1 MSIEPESILKNRYRI
16 IRLLGKGGMGS
27 VFLAFDQNLE
37 MEVAIKSN
45 HNPSPESTTQF
56 FQEARL
62 LAALHHP
69 NLPRVIDH
77 FLLNGDEY
85 LVMDYIKGQ
94 DIQEYLDQNHRFTL
108 DTVLTYA
115 KQLGDAVHFLH
126 CQNPPII
133 HRDIKPANIKLD
145 AKGNC
150 ILVDFG
156 IAKSGSSSQATS
168 AGAKGYTPGYAPPEQ
183 YGNSRT
189 GPYSDQY
196 SLAAT
201 LFHMLTG
208 QRPADS
214 VQRALGNAVLT
225 PLHLLMPDLPVYM
238 AGVFERALSIRPEDR
253 YNSVDEFIR
262 CLIDPAFQPQEK
274 KPAFVQNIPTKPKS
288 SMAWLFAAL
297 GGLVLIAL
305 IGAGIIIVPGLLS
318 KNSKSAGLMEST
330 SPPST
335 QTVLQLMPTE
345 TIQPA
350 IIPAPSETPQPSPTD
365 SPTLSPTTAMER
377 IGGGGKIAFI
387 SNRSE
392 DGVDQIW
399 VMNVYMDDSGA
410 FVTDEPQ
417 QLTFDPF
424 SKSQPAWSPDGSK
437 IIYSAPG
444 PADSGSLGREIWIL
458 DLMQPDVPAKNLS
471 YLKGDDFD
479 PIFSPDGKYIAFVNK
494 GRYNDVRQIY
504 FMQADGREQRRLSPE
519 YDEYSPMWS
528 PDMKLL
534 VNVIQVGGHQYLF
547 KHLWVGDIAPT
558 PFPTPRPYDQTT
570 MFGQLGEVTDPAWS
584 SDGQFIAYAR
594 IQGKQFQ
601 IYSAETRSFG
611 AKKSLLTGET
621 GYNRWPAWS
630 PDGQWIVY
638 TTKKMDSNQEEIF
651 IMTSTGLL
659 KTNLTMHP
667 ANDRQPA
674 WQPMQTDD

>member
-1 MSIEPESILKNRYRI
+1 MNLEPETILKNRYRI

-37 MEVAIKSN
+37 MEVAIKTN
-45 HNPSPESTTQF
+45 HNPNPESTTQF
-56 FQEARL
+56 LQEARL

-77 FLLNGDEY
+77 FILEGDEF

-94 DIQEYLDQNHRFTL
+94 DLQETLDQNKIFPL
-108 DTVLTYA
+108 DVVLSYA

-126 CQNPPII
+126 RQNPPII
-133 HRDIKPANIKLD
+133 HRDIKPGNIKVD
-145 AKGNC
+145 AKGTC

-156 IAKSGSSSQATS
+156 IAKTGSAAQATS

-183 YGNSRT
+183 YGNTRT
-189 GPYSDQY
+189 GPFSDQY

-214 VQRALGNAVLT
+214 VQRALGKAVLT
-225 PLHLLMPDLPVYM
+225 PMKLLLPSIPDTMP
-238 AGVFERALSIRPEDR
+238 AVFERALSIRSEER
-253 YNSVDEFIR
+253 YASVDEFVR
-262 CLIDPAFQPQEK
+262 CLIDPSYQPEVNKVETGQTVRIQPK
-274 KPAFVQNIPTKPKS
+274 ATTKWLIPS
-288 SMAWLFAAL
+288 L
-297 GGLVLIAL
+297 GGLFLVGLI
-305 IGAGIIIVPGLLS
+305 IAGILVLPRLLS
-318 KNSKSAGLMEST
+318 PKDKSVALSI
-330 SPPST
+330 PIT
-335 QTVLQLMPTE
+335 QTMEPENQAASTD
-345 TIQPA
+345 
-350 IIPAPSETPQPSPTD
+350 TPQPAAAAVLPSDTPQPTATE
-365 SPTLSPTTAMER
+365 SPTLSPTPAMER
-377 IGGGGKIAFI
+377 IGGGGRIAFI

-392 DGVDQIW
+392 DGLDQIW
-399 VMNVYMDDSGA
+399 TMNVFMDINGA

-424 SKSQPAWSPDGSK
+424 QKSQPAWSPDGTK
-437 IIYSAPG
+437 LIYSAEG
-444 PADSGSLGREIWIL
+444 PAGSGSEGKEIWIV
-458 DLMQPDVPAKNLS
+458 DLNQPDVPAKNMT

-479 PIFSPDGKYIAFVNK
+479 PIYSPDGKYIAFVNK

-504 FMQADGREQRRLSPE
+504 FMLADGRDARRLSLE
-519 YDEYSPMWS
+519 FDEYSPMWS

-547 KHLWVGDIAPT
+547 KHQWVGDILPT

-570 MFGQLGEVTDPAWS
+570 IFGQLGEVADPAWS
-584 SDGQFIAYAR
+584 KDGQFIAYAR
-594 IQGKQFQ
+594 INGKQYQ
-601 IYSAETRSFG
+601 IYSADSKTFG
-611 AKKSLLTGET
+611 AKKTLLTSET
-621 GYNRWPAWS
+621 VYNRWPAWS
-630 PDGQWIVY
+630 PDGQWIIY
-638 TTKKMDSNQEEIF
+638 TTKEQDSDQEELY

-659 KTNLTMHP
+659 KSNISMNP

-674 WQPMQTDD
+674 WQPILVEE

>member
-1 MSIEPESILKNRYRI
+1 MNLEPETILKNRYRI

-37 MEVAIKSN
+37 MEVAIKTN
-45 HNPSPESTTQF
+45 RNPNPESTTQF
-56 FQEARL
+56 LQEARL

-77 FLLNGDEY
+77 FILEGDEF

-94 DIQEYLDQNHRFTL
+94 DLQEMLDQNKIFPL
-108 DTVLTYA
+108 DVVLSYA

-126 CQNPPII
+126 RQNPPII
-133 HRDIKPANIKLD
+133 HRDIKPANIKVD
-145 AKGNC
+145 AKGTC

-156 IAKSGSSSQATS
+156 IAKSGSAAQATS

-183 YGNSRT
+183 YGNTRT

-214 VQRALGNAVLT
+214 VQRALGKAVLS
-225 PLHLLMPDLPVYM
+225 PMKLLLPSIPEHMP
-238 AGVFERALSIRPEDR
+238 AVFERALSIRPEER
-253 YNSVDEFIR
+253 YSSVDEFIR
-262 CLIDPAFQPQEK
+262 CLIDPSYQPQEK
-274 KPAFVQNIPTKPKS
+274 KVEPVQTVLIKPKS
-288 SMAWLFAAL
+288 AAKWLIPAL
-297 GGLVLIAL
+297 GGLFLVGVFA
-305 IGAGIIIVPGLLS
+305 AGILLLPGLLS
-318 KNSKSAGLMEST
+318 QKNKAA
-330 SPPST
+330 SPVPMT
-335 QTVLQLMPTE
+335 QTIQIGIQVAPSNTP
-345 TIQPA
+345 QPA
-350 IIPAPSETPQPSPTD
+350 VAAVQPSETPQPTVTG
-365 SPTLSPTTAMER
+365 SPTLSPTPAIEL

-392 DGVDQIW
+392 DGMDQIW
-399 VMNVYMDDSGA
+399 TMNVYMDGNGA
-410 FVTDEPQ
+410 LIADDPQ
-417 QLTFDPF
+417 QITFDPYP
-424 SKSQPAWSPDGSK
+424 KAQPAWSPDGTK
-437 IIYSAPG
+437 ILYSAVG
-444 PADSGSLGREIWIL
+444 PEGSGSLGKEIWIL
-458 DLMQPDVPAKNLS
+458 DLSQPDVPAKNMT

-479 PIFSPDGKYIAFVNK
+479 PIYSPDGKYIAFVNK

-504 FMQADGREQRRLSPE
+504 FMLADGKDARRLSLE

-547 KHLWVGDIAPT
+547 KHQWVGDILPT

-570 MFGQLGEVTDPAWS
+570 IFGQLGEVTDPAWS
-584 SDGQFIAYAR
+584 KDGQFIAYAR
-594 IQGKQFQ
+594 INGKQFQ
-601 IYSAETRSFG
+601 IYSAESKSFG
-611 AKKSLLTGET
+611 AKKTLLTSESV
-621 GYNRWPAWS
+621 YNRWPAWS
-630 PDGQWIVY
+630 PDGQWIIY
-638 TTKKMDSNQEEIF
+638 TTKEEGNDQEELY

-659 KTNLTMHP
+659 KTNISMHP

-674 WQPMQTDD
+674 WQPILIED